1 MPPSLDI
8 ASAVTGAIANTDPG
22 QPINFRFNYGEIPM
36 LGNIMPK
43 AESYELSVNATVGHI
58 PYTAEDRDTR
68 AILQAGINKLHHASS
83 GAIHLNGQQ
92 AIIIRGDKNIEP
104 PLTAVTVMS
113 GLVSL
118 MVQIRPL
125 FKAVGEFLPDVIGAL
140 PVKAQE

>member
-1 MPPSLDI
+1 VRS
-8 ASAVTGAIANTDPG
+8 
-22 QPINFRFNYGEIPM
+22 RCWEI
-36 LGNIMPK
+36 
-43 AESYELSVNATVGHI
+43 LSVNATVGHI

-68 AILQAGINKLHHASS
+68 AILQAGINKLHHASN